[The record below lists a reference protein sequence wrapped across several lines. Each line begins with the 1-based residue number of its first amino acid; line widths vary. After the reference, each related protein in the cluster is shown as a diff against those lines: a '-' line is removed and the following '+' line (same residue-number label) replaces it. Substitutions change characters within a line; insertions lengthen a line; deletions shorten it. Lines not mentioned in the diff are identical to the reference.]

1 MKYPSIAINSRRIE
15 MKTPLFLGFKRFSFV
30 LIMLASMLCSACNNV
45 SFKLPNSNTVTT
57 VKIKS
62 VPLKIV
68 MAAGTAALQVALE
81 EFAGV
86 QIDSKD
92 LLKQVSGDD
101 VIAGVPP
108 TDAPVLMVISKK
120 TNDMMYWR
128 LTDKVKAI
136 RLKDDKPGAIELR
149 VLNETPLRIE
159 LWIEGDIKEVKIEA
173 EMKD

>member
-1 MKYPSIAINSRRIE
+1 MKLPTCTVGQSLS
-15 MKTPLFLGFKRFSFV
+15 V
-30 LIMLASMLCSACNNV
+30 LLIVVCALVLSACNNV

-101 VIAGVPP
+101 VIAGIPP

-120 TNDMMYWR
+120 TNDMMYWK

-159 LWIEGDIKEVKIEA
+159 LWIEGDIKEVKLEA
-173 EMKD
+173 EMKDQ

>member
-1 MKYPSIAINSRRIE
+1 MRRHTLIGDRN
-15 MKTPLFLGFKRFSFV
+15 LSLLLIVFS
-30 LIMLASMLCSACNNV
+30 LILCSACNNV
-45 SFKLPNSNTVTT
+45 SFKLPNSNTTTT

-62 VPLKIV
+62 VPLKIAV
-68 MAAGTAALQVALE
+68 AAGSAVLQVALE

-92 LLKQVSGDD
+92 LLRQVAGDD
-101 VIAGVPP
+101 VVIGIPP
-108 TDAPVLMVISKK
+108 TDVPVLMVISKK
-120 TNDMMYWR
+120 TNDMLYWK

-159 LWIEGDIKEVKIEA
+159 LWIEGDIKEIKINV
-173 EMKD
+173 EMKDQ